1 MSKLTLHVHLT
12 DFACKLLR
20 NSLVLLYL
28 HVEQDICHVFLFAFH
43 VFSDFLGTCVLFL
56 DFLYISKQIA
66 DKAAL
71 SVVTNLKY
79 QVLKGNLYNLYIFLL
94 R

>member
-28 HVEQDICHVFLFAFH
+28 HVEQDIFHVFLFAFH
-43 VFSDFLGTCVLFL
+43 VFSDSLLLFG
-56 DFLYISKQIA
+56 KQ
-66 DKAAL
+66 AA
-71 SVVTNLKY
+71 
-79 QVLKGNLYNLYIFLL
+79 GNAS
-94 R
+94 